1 MGDEIVK
8 TPKETIEVPEI
19 VSARQALSLLYSVF
33 EFFFT
38 NYKYTTFM
46 VIGLMIFL
54 AVQFTTNFQQVKQI
68 ASVFGL

>member
-8 TPKETIEVPEI
+8 TPKETIEIPEI

-33 EFFFT
+33 EFFLT

-46 VIGLMIFL
+46 VMGLLIFL